1 MRNLI
6 LAALAASVLTPVAAS
21 AQDRDWHR
29 GDQMGDRHDRGE
41 HRGWQQQDDRRDWNR
56 DHDRRDWNRGDER
69 RDWRADRDRDWN
81 RDRQIQWHRD
91 WRRDDWRGW
100 RDSNRDAFRVG
111 RYYGPRGW
119 TYRAVT
125 PGYRFAPTFYS
136 QRYWIANPWS
146 YRLPAAGPGMRWVRY
161 GNDAVLVNFRTGVV
175 IEVLNDIF
183 W

>member
-6 LAALAASVLTPVAAS
+6 LAALAATVLTPVAAS
-21 AQDRDWHR
+21 AQERDWHR
-29 GDQMGDRHDRGE
+29 DRPGDARDWRGNDRHDNGWRDND
-41 HRGWQQQDDRRDWNR
+41 HRGDRRDWG
-56 DHDRRDWNRGDER
+56 HDRGPDRGRDWY
-69 RDWRADRDRDWN
+69 RDRDWN
-81 RDRQIQWHRD
+81 RDRQVQWHRD

-100 RDSNRDAFRVG
+100 RESNRDAFRVG

-119 TYRAVT
+119 TYRAIT

-136 QRYWIANPWS
+136 QRYWIADPWA

-161 GNDAVLVNFRTGVV
+161 GNDAVLVNVRNGITL
-175 IEVLNDIF
+175 EVLSNIF